1 VGWGVLRVRINPLD
15 KSKYFR
21 IIIIAERGTI
31 MELIKTKDLSK
42 IYISGE
48 TETKALRGVSLVIK
62 NGEFSAITGP
72 SGSGKTTLFNLIGA
86 LDTPTSGTITFDGE
100 DLSDLNRKERT
111 LFRREK
117 IGFVFQTFNLIPV
130 LTASENVAFP
140 LNLLGV
146 SEKET
151 KERVYELLEKVG
163 LKGMEE
169 RKPAALSGGQQQRVA
184 VARALI
190 KGPVLVLADEPTA
203 NLDSGTGGEIMK
215 LMRKLNKEEEITFL
229 FATHDPI
236 VMEHSRRRIKLRDG
250 QIQE

>member
-1 VGWGVLRVRINPLD
+1 
-15 KSKYFR
+15 
-21 IIIIAERGTI
+21 

-48 TETKALRGVSLVIK
+48 TETKALRGVSLVIE

-86 LDTPTSGTITFDGE
+86 LDSPTSGTISFEGK
-100 DLSDLNRKERT
+100 DLSHLNKRERT

-130 LTASENVAFP
+130 LTAFENVAFP

-151 KERVYELLEKVG
+151 KKKVYNLLEKVG

-184 VARALI
+184 IARALI
-190 KGPVLVLADEPTA
+190 KDPVLVLADEPTA

-215 LMRKLNKEEEITFL
+215 LMKKLNKEDKITFL
-229 FATHDPI
+229 FATHDPM
-236 VMEHSRRRIKLRDG
+236 VMEYSSRRIKLRDG
-250 QIQE
+250 KIQE

>member
-1 VGWGVLRVRINPLD
+1 
-15 KSKYFR
+15 
-21 IIIIAERGTI
+21 

-48 TETKALRGVSLVIK
+48 TETKALRGVTLSIE
-62 NGEFSAITGP
+62 NGEFSTITGP

-86 LDTPTSGTITFDGE
+86 LDSPTSGTITFDGD
-100 DLSDLNRKERT
+100 DLSKLNRKERT

-130 LTASENVAFP
+130 LTAFENVAFP
-140 LNLLGV
+140 LNLLGL
-146 SEKET
+146 SEKEI
-151 KERVYELLEKVG
+151 KKKVYSLLEKVG

-190 KGPVLVLADEPTA
+190 KDPVLVLADEPTA
-203 NLDSGTGGEIMK
+203 NLDSATGGEIMK
-215 LMRKLNKEEEITFL
+215 LMRKLNKEDKITFL
-229 FATHDPI
+229 FATHDPM
-236 VMEHSRRRIKLRDG
+236 VMEYSSRRIKLRDG
-250 QIQE
+250 KIAE

>member
-1 VGWGVLRVRINPLD
+1 
-15 KSKYFR
+15 
-21 IIIIAERGTI
+21 

-48 TETKALRGVSLVIK
+48 TETKALRGVSLLIE

-86 LDTPTSGTITFDGE
+86 LDSPTSGTISFDGK
-100 DLSDLNRKERT
+100 DLSNLNKRERT

-130 LTASENVAFP
+130 LTAFENVAFP
-140 LNLLGV
+140 LNLLGI
-146 SEKET
+146 SEKEI
-151 KERVYELLEKVG
+151 KKKVYNLLEKVG

-190 KGPVLVLADEPTA
+190 KEPVLVLADEPTA

-229 FATHDPI
+229 FATHDPM
-236 VMEHSRRRIKLRDG
+236 VMEYSRRRIKLRDG
-250 QIQE
+250 KIQE

>member
-1 VGWGVLRVRINPLD
+1 
-15 KSKYFR
+15 
-21 IIIIAERGTI
+21 

-48 TETKALRGVSLVIK
+48 TQTKALGGVSLVIE

-86 LDTPTSGTITFDGE
+86 LDTPTSGTITFDGN
-100 DLSDLNRKERT
+100 DLSKLNRKERT

-130 LTASENVAFP
+130 LTAFENVAFP
-140 LNLLGV
+140 LNLLGI
-146 SEKET
+146 SEKEI
-151 KERVYELLEKVG
+151 KEKVYKLLEKVG

-190 KGPVLVLADEPTA
+190 KEPVLVLADEPTA

-215 LMRKLNKEEEITFL
+215 LMRKLNKEDEITFL
-229 FATHDPI
+229 FATHDPM
-236 VMEHSRRRIKLRDG
+236 VMEYSSRRIKLRDG
-250 QIQE
+250 KIQE

>member
-1 VGWGVLRVRINPLD
+1 
-15 KSKYFR
+15 
-21 IIIIAERGTI
+21 

-48 TETKALRGVSLVIK
+48 TETKALRGVSLLIE
-62 NGEFSAITGP
+62 NSEFSAITGP

-86 LDTPTSGTITFDGE
+86 LDSPTSGTITFDGN
-100 DLSDLNRKERT
+100 DLSNLNKRERT

-130 LTASENVAFP
+130 LTAFENVAFP

-146 SEKET
+146 PEKEI
-151 KERVYELLEKVG
+151 KKKVYNLLEKVG

-190 KGPVLVLADEPTA
+190 KDPVLVLADEPTA

-215 LMRKLNKEEEITFL
+215 LMKKLNKEEEITFL
-229 FATHDPI
+229 FATHDPM
-236 VMEHSRRRIKLRDG
+236 VMEYSRRRIKLRDG
-250 QIQE
+250 KIQE

>member
-1 VGWGVLRVRINPLD
+1 
-15 KSKYFR
+15 
-21 IIIIAERGTI
+21 

-42 IYISGE
+42 VYISGE

-86 LDTPTSGTITFDGE
+86 LDSPTSGKIFFDGK
-100 DLSDLNRKERT
+100 DLSNLNKRERT

-130 LTASENVAFP
+130 LTAFENVAFP
-140 LNLLGV
+140 LNLLGI
-146 SEKET
+146 SEKEI
-151 KERVYELLEKVG
+151 KKKVYNLLEKVG

-190 KGPVLVLADEPTA
+190 KDPVLVLADEPTA

-215 LMRKLNKEEEITFL
+215 LMKKLNKEEEITFL
-229 FATHDPI
+229 FATHDPM
-236 VMEHSRRRIKLRDG
+236 VMEYSRRRIKLRDG
-250 QIQE
+250 MIQE

>member
-1 VGWGVLRVRINPLD
+1 
-15 KSKYFR
+15 
-21 IIIIAERGTI
+21 

-42 IYISGE
+42 VYVSGE
-48 TETKALRGVSLVIK
+48 TETRALNGVSLIIE

-86 LDTPTSGTITFDGE
+86 LDSPTSGTISFDGD
-100 DLSDLNRKERT
+100 DLSGFNRRERT

-130 LTASENVAFP
+130 LTAFENVAFP
-140 LNLLGV
+140 LNLLSV
-146 SEKET
+146 SEKEI
-151 KERVYELLEKVG
+151 KSKVYNLLEKVG

-190 KGPVLVLADEPTA
+190 KEPILVLADEPTA
-203 NLDSGTGGEIMK
+203 NLDSGTGREIMK
-215 LMRKLNKEEEITFL
+215 LMSQLNKEDEITFL

-236 VMEHSRRRIKLRDG
+236 VMDFSSRRIKLRDG
-250 QIQE
+250 KIQE

>member
-1 VGWGVLRVRINPLD
+1 
-15 KSKYFR
+15 
-21 IIIIAERGTI
+21 

-48 TETKALRGVSLVIK
+48 TETKALRGVSLVIE

-86 LDTPTSGTITFDGE
+86 LDSPTSGKIFFDGK
-100 DLSDLNRKERT
+100 DLSNLNKSERT

-130 LTASENVAFP
+130 LTAFENVAFP

-146 SEKET
+146 PEKET
-151 KERVYELLEKVG
+151 KEKVYNLLEKVG

-190 KGPVLVLADEPTA
+190 KEPVLVLADEPTA
-203 NLDSGTGGEIMK
+203 NLDSATGGEIMK
-215 LMRKLNKEEEITFL
+215 LMKKLNKEEEITFL
-229 FATHDPI
+229 FATHDPM
-236 VMEHSRRRIKLRDG
+236 VMEYSRRRIKLRDG
-250 QIQE
+250 KIQE

>member
-1 VGWGVLRVRINPLD
+1 
-15 KSKYFR
+15 
-21 IIIIAERGTI
+21 

-42 IYISGE
+42 VYVSGE
-48 TETKALRGVSLVIK
+48 TETRALNGVSLIIE

-72 SGSGKTTLFNLIGA
+72 SGSGKTTLFNLMGA
-86 LDTPTSGTITFDGE
+86 LDSPTSGTISFDGD
-100 DLSDLNRKERT
+100 DLSSFNRKERT

-130 LTASENVAFP
+130 LTAFENVAFP
-140 LNLLGV
+140 LNLLSV
-146 SEKET
+146 SEKEI
-151 KERVYELLEKVG
+151 KSKVYNLLEKVG

-190 KGPVLVLADEPTA
+190 KEPILVLADEPTA
-203 NLDSGTGGEIMK
+203 NLDSGTGREIMK
-215 LMRKLNKEEEITFL
+215 LMRQLNKEDEITFL

-236 VMEHSRRRIKLRDG
+236 VMDFSSRRIKLRDG
-250 QIQE
+250 KIQE

>member
-1 VGWGVLRVRINPLD
+1 
-15 KSKYFR
+15 
-21 IIIIAERGTI
+21 

-42 IYISGE
+42 VYISGE
-48 TETKALRGVSLVIK
+48 TETKALRGVSLVIE

-86 LDTPTSGTITFDGE
+86 LDSPTAGTISFDGK
-100 DLSDLNRKERT
+100 DLSHLNKRERT

-130 LTASENVAFP
+130 LTAFENVAFP
-140 LNLLGV
+140 LNLLGT
-146 SEKET
+146 SEKEI
-151 KERVYELLEKVG
+151 KKKVYNLLEKVG

-184 VARALI
+184 IARALI
-190 KGPVLVLADEPTA
+190 KDPVLVLADEPTA

-215 LMRKLNKEEEITFL
+215 LMEKLNKEEEITFL
-229 FATHDPI
+229 FATHDPM
-236 VMEHSRRRIKLRDG
+236 VMEYSRRRIKLRDG
-250 QIQE
+250 KIQE

>member
-1 VGWGVLRVRINPLD
+1 
-15 KSKYFR
+15 
-21 IIIIAERGTI
+21 
-31 MELIKTKDLSK
+31 MELIKTKGLSK

-48 TETKALRGVSLVIK
+48 TETKALNEVSLIVE

-86 LDTPTSGTITFDGE
+86 LDSPTSGTITFDGD
-100 DLSDLNRKERT
+100 DLSGLNRRERT

-130 LTASENVAFP
+130 LTAFENVAFP
-140 LNLLGV
+140 LNLLGI
-146 SEKET
+146 SEKEI
-151 KERVYELLEKVG
+151 KEKVYNLLEKVG

-169 RKPAALSGGQQQRVA
+169 RRPAALSGGQQQRVA

-190 KGPVLVLADEPTA
+190 KDPVLVLADEPTA
-203 NLDSGTGGEIMK
+203 NLDSGTGREIMK
-215 LMRKLNKEEEITFL
+215 LMRKLNEEEEITFL

-236 VMEHSRRRIKLRDG
+236 VMEYSSRRIKLRDG
-250 QIQE
+250 KIQE

>member
-1 VGWGVLRVRINPLD
+1 
-15 KSKYFR
+15 
-21 IIIIAERGTI
+21 

-42 IYISGE
+42 VYVSGE
-48 TETKALRGVSLVIK
+48 TETRALNGVSLIIE

-86 LDTPTSGTITFDGE
+86 LDSPTSGTISFDGD
-100 DLSDLNRKERT
+100 DLSSFNRKERT
-111 LFRREK
+111 VFRREK

-130 LTASENVAFP
+130 LTAFENVAFP
-140 LNLLGV
+140 LNLLSV
-146 SEKET
+146 SEKEI
-151 KERVYELLEKVG
+151 KSKVYNLLEKVG

-190 KGPVLVLADEPTA
+190 KEPILVLADEPTA
-203 NLDSGTGGEIMK
+203 NLDSGTGREIMK
-215 LMRKLNKEEEITFL
+215 LMRQLNKEDEITFL

-236 VMEHSRRRIKLRDG
+236 VMDFSSRRIKLRDG
-250 QIQE
+250 KIQE

>member
-1 VGWGVLRVRINPLD
+1 
-15 KSKYFR
+15 
-21 IIIIAERGTI
+21 
-31 MELIKTKDLSK
+31 MELIKTKNLSK

-48 TETKALRGVSLVIK
+48 TQTKALSEVSLVIE
-62 NGEFSAITGP
+62 NGEFSVITGP

-86 LDTPTSGTITFDGE
+86 LDSPTSGTITFDGD
-100 DLSDLNRKERT
+100 DLSKLNRKERT

-130 LTASENVAFP
+130 LTAFENVAFP
-140 LNLLGV
+140 LNLLGI
-146 SEKET
+146 SEKEI
-151 KERVYELLEKVG
+151 KEKVYNLLEKVG

-190 KGPVLVLADEPTA
+190 KEPVLVLADEPTA

-215 LMRKLNKEEEITFL
+215 LMRKLNKEDEITFL
-229 FATHDPI
+229 FATHDPM
-236 VMEHSRRRIKLRDG
+236 VMEYSSRRIKLRDG
-250 QIQE
+250 KIQE

>member
-1 VGWGVLRVRINPLD
+1 
-15 KSKYFR
+15 
-21 IIIIAERGTI
+21 

-42 IYISGE
+42 VYISGE
-48 TETKALRGVSLVIK
+48 TETKALRGVSLVIE

-86 LDTPTSGTITFDGE
+86 LDSPTSGKIFFNGK
-100 DLSDLNRKERT
+100 DLSNLNKRERT

-130 LTASENVAFP
+130 LTALENVAFP

-146 SEKET
+146 PEKEI
-151 KERVYELLEKVG
+151 KKKVYKLLGKVG
-163 LKGMEE
+163 LKGMEK

-190 KGPVLVLADEPTA
+190 KDPVLVLADEPTA
-203 NLDSGTGGEIMK
+203 NLDSATGGEIMK
-215 LMRKLNKEEEITFL
+215 LMRKLNKEEGITFL
-229 FATHDPI
+229 FATHDPM
-236 VMEHSRRRIKLRDG
+236 VMEYSTRRIKLRDG
-250 QIQE
+250 KIQE

>member
-1 VGWGVLRVRINPLD
+1 
-15 KSKYFR
+15 
-21 IIIIAERGTI
+21 

-42 IYISGE
+42 VYISGE
-48 TETKALRGVSLVIK
+48 TETKALRGVSLLIK

-86 LDTPTSGTITFDGE
+86 LDSPTSGTIFFDGK
-100 DLSDLNRKERT
+100 DLSNLNKRERT

-130 LTASENVAFP
+130 LTAFENVAFP
-140 LNLLGV
+140 LNLLGI
-146 SEKET
+146 SEKEI
-151 KERVYELLEKVG
+151 KKKVYNLLEKVG

-190 KGPVLVLADEPTA
+190 KDPVLVLADEPTA

-215 LMRKLNKEEEITFL
+215 LMKKLNKEEEITFL
-229 FATHDPI
+229 FATHDPM
-236 VMEHSRRRIKLRDG
+236 VMEYSRRRIKLRDG
-250 QIQE
+250 KIQE

>member
-1 VGWGVLRVRINPLD
+1 
-15 KSKYFR
+15 
-21 IIIIAERGTI
+21 

-48 TETKALRGVSLVIK
+48 TETKALDGVSLIIE

-86 LDTPTSGTITFDGE
+86 LDSPTSGTITFDGA
-100 DLSDLNRKERT
+100 DLSNLNRKERT

-130 LTASENVAFP
+130 LTALENVAFP

-146 SEKET
+146 SEKKI
-151 KERVYELLEKVG
+151 KEKVYNLLEKVG

-169 RKPAALSGGQQQRVA
+169 RRPAALSGGQQQRVA

-190 KGPVLVLADEPTA
+190 KEPVLVLADEPTA
-203 NLDSGTGGEIMK
+203 NLDSGTGREIMK
-215 LMRKLNKEEEITFL
+215 LMKKLNEEEEITFL

-236 VMEHSRRRIKLRDG
+236 VMEYSSRRIKLRDG
-250 QIQE
+250 KIQE

>member
-1 VGWGVLRVRINPLD
+1 
-15 KSKYFR
+15 
-21 IIIIAERGTI
+21 

-42 IYISGE
+42 VYISGE

-86 LDTPTSGTITFDGE
+86 LDSPTSGKIFFNGK
-100 DLSDLNRKERT
+100 DLSNLNKRERT

-130 LTASENVAFP
+130 LTAFENVAFP
-140 LNLLGV
+140 LNLLGI
-146 SEKET
+146 SEKEI
-151 KERVYELLEKVG
+151 KKKVYNLLEKVG
-163 LKGMEE
+163 LKSMEE

-190 KGPVLVLADEPTA
+190 KDPVLVLADEPTA

-215 LMRKLNKEEEITFL
+215 LMKKLNKEEEITFL
-229 FATHDPI
+229 FATHDPM
-236 VMEHSRRRIKLRDG
+236 VMEYSRRRIKLRDG
-250 QIQE
+250 KIQE

>member
-1 VGWGVLRVRINPLD
+1 
-15 KSKYFR
+15 
-21 IIIIAERGTI
+21 

-42 IYISGE
+42 VYISGE
-48 TETKALRGVSLVIK
+48 TETKALRGVSLTIK

-86 LDTPTSGTITFDGE
+86 LDSPTSGTISFNGK
-100 DLSDLNRKERT
+100 DLSHLNKRERT

-130 LTASENVAFP
+130 LTAFENVAFP
-140 LNLLGV
+140 LNLLGI
-146 SEKET
+146 SEKEI
-151 KERVYELLEKVG
+151 KKKVYNLLGKVG

-184 VARALI
+184 IARALI
-190 KGPVLVLADEPTA
+190 KDPVLVLADEPTA

-215 LMRKLNKEEEITFL
+215 LMKKLNKEEEITFL
-229 FATHDPI
+229 FATHDPM
-236 VMEHSRRRIKLRDG
+236 VMEYSRRRIKLRDG
-250 QIQE
+250 KIQE

>member
-1 VGWGVLRVRINPLD
+1 
-15 KSKYFR
+15 
-21 IIIIAERGTI
+21 

-42 IYISGE
+42 VYISGE
-48 TETKALRGVSLVIK
+48 TQIKALHEVSLVIE
-62 NGEFSAITGP
+62 NGEFSVITGP

-86 LDTPTSGTITFDGE
+86 LDSPTSGTITFDGD
-100 DLSDLNRKERT
+100 DLSKLNRKERT

-140 LNLLGV
+140 LNLLGI
-146 SEKET
+146 SEKEI
-151 KERVYELLEKVG
+151 KERVYNLLEKVG

-190 KGPVLVLADEPTA
+190 KEPVLVLADEPTA
-203 NLDSGTGGEIMK
+203 NLDSVTGGEIMK
-215 LMRKLNKEEEITFL
+215 LMKKLNKEEEITFL
-229 FATHDPI
+229 FATHDPM
-236 VMEHSRRRIKLRDG
+236 VMEYSRRRIKLRDG
-250 QIQE
+250 KIQE

>member
-1 VGWGVLRVRINPLD
+1 
-15 KSKYFR
+15 
-21 IIIIAERGTI
+21 

-42 IYISGE
+42 VYISGE
-48 TETKALRGVSLVIK
+48 TETKALRGVSLVIE

-86 LDTPTSGTITFDGE
+86 LDSPTSGTITFDGN
-100 DLSDLNRKERT
+100 DLSHLNRKERT

-130 LTASENVAFP
+130 LTAFENVAFP

-146 SEKET
+146 SEKEV
-151 KERVYELLEKVG
+151 KKKVYNLLEKVG

-190 KGPVLVLADEPTA
+190 KDPVLVLADEPTA

-215 LMRKLNKEEEITFL
+215 LMKKLNEEEEITFL
-229 FATHDPI
+229 FATHDPM
-236 VMEHSRRRIKLRDG
+236 VMEYSRRRIKLRDG
-250 QIQE
+250 KIQE

>member
-1 VGWGVLRVRINPLD
+1 
-15 KSKYFR
+15 
-21 IIIIAERGTI
+21 

-48 TETKALRGVSLVIK
+48 TETKALRGVSLLIE

-86 LDTPTSGTITFDGE
+86 LDSPTSGTISFEGK
-100 DLSDLNRKERT
+100 DLSNLNKRERT

-130 LTASENVAFP
+130 LTAFENVAFP
-140 LNLLGV
+140 LNLLGI
-146 SEKET
+146 SEKEI
-151 KERVYELLEKVG
+151 KEKVYNLLEKVG

-190 KGPVLVLADEPTA
+190 KEPVLVLADEPTA
-203 NLDSGTGGEIMK
+203 NLDSATGGEIMK
-215 LMRKLNKEEEITFL
+215 LMKKLNKEEEITFL
-229 FATHDPI
+229 FATHDPM
-236 VMEHSRRRIKLRDG
+236 VMEYSRRRIKLRDG
-250 QIQE
+250 KIQE

>member
-1 VGWGVLRVRINPLD
+1 
-15 KSKYFR
+15 
-21 IIIIAERGTI
+21 

-48 TETKALRGVSLVIK
+48 TETKALRGVSLIIE

-86 LDTPTSGTITFDGE
+86 LDSPTSGTISFDGK
-100 DLSDLNRKERT
+100 DLSHLNKRERT

-130 LTASENVAFP
+130 LTAFENVAFP
-140 LNLLGV
+140 LNLLGI
-146 SEKET
+146 SEKEI
-151 KERVYELLEKVG
+151 KKKVYNLLEKVG

-190 KGPVLVLADEPTA
+190 KDPVLVLADEPTA

-215 LMRKLNKEEEITFL
+215 LMKKLNKEEEITFL
-229 FATHDPI
+229 FATHDPM
-236 VMEHSRRRIKLRDG
+236 VMEYSRRRIKLRDG
-250 QIQE
+250 KIQE

>member
-1 VGWGVLRVRINPLD
+1 
-15 KSKYFR
+15 
-21 IIIIAERGTI
+21 

-48 TETKALRGVSLVIK
+48 TETKALRGVSLVIE

-86 LDTPTSGTITFDGE
+86 LDSPTSGTISFDGK
-100 DLSDLNRKERT
+100 DLSKLNRKERT

-130 LTASENVAFP
+130 LTAFENVAFP

-146 SEKET
+146 PEK
-151 KERVYELLEKVG
+151 KIKKKVYNLLEKVG

-190 KGPVLVLADEPTA
+190 KEPVLVLADEPTA
-203 NLDSGTGGEIMK
+203 NLDSATGGEIMK
-215 LMRKLNKEEEITFL
+215 LMKKLNKEEEITFL
-229 FATHDPI
+229 FATHDPM
-236 VMEHSRRRIKLRDG
+236 VMEYSRRRIKLHDG
-250 QIQE
+250 KIQE

>member
-1 VGWGVLRVRINPLD
+1 
-15 KSKYFR
+15 
-21 IIIIAERGTI
+21 

-48 TETKALRGVSLVIK
+48 TETKALNEVSLLIE

-86 LDTPTSGTITFDGE
+86 LDSPTSGTITFDGD
-100 DLSDLNRKERT
+100 DLSNLNRKERT

-130 LTASENVAFP
+130 LTAFENVAFP
-140 LNLLGV
+140 LNLLGI
-146 SEKET
+146 SEKEI
-151 KERVYELLEKVG
+151 KEKVYNLLEKVG

-169 RKPAALSGGQQQRVA
+169 RRPTALSGGQQQRVA

-190 KGPVLVLADEPTA
+190 KDPVLVLADEPTA
-203 NLDSGTGGEIMK
+203 NLDSGTGREIMK

-236 VMEHSRRRIKLRDG
+236 VMEYSSRRIKLRDG
-250 QIQE
+250 KIQE

>member
-1 VGWGVLRVRINPLD
+1 MN
-15 KSKYFR
+15 
-21 IIIIAERGTI
+21 
-31 MELIKTKDLSK
+31 LIKTKDLSK

-48 TETKALRGVSLVIK
+48 TQTKALRGVSLVIE
-62 NGEFSAITGP
+62 NGEFSVITGP

-86 LDTPTSGTITFDGE
+86 LDSPTSGTITFDGD
-100 DLSDLNRKERT
+100 DLGKLNRKERT

-140 LNLLGV
+140 LNLLGI
-146 SEKET
+146 SEKEI
-151 KERVYELLEKVG
+151 KERVYNLLEKVG

-190 KGPVLVLADEPTA
+190 KEPVLVLADEPTA
-203 NLDSGTGGEIMK
+203 NLDSVTGGEIMK
-215 LMRKLNKEEEITFL
+215 LMKKLNKEEEITFL
-229 FATHDPI
+229 FATHDPM
-236 VMEHSRRRIKLRDG
+236 VMEYSRRRIKLRDG
-250 QIQE
+250 KIQE

>member
-1 VGWGVLRVRINPLD
+1 
-15 KSKYFR
+15 
-21 IIIIAERGTI
+21 

-42 IYISGE
+42 VYISGE
-48 TETKALRGVSLVIK
+48 TQTKALNEVSLVIE
-62 NGEFSAITGP
+62 NSEFSAITGP

-86 LDTPTSGTITFDGE
+86 LDTPTSGTISFDGD
-100 DLSDLNRKERT
+100 DLSNLNRKERT

-130 LTASENVAFP
+130 LTAFENVAFP
-140 LNLLGV
+140 LNLLGA
-146 SEKET
+146 SEKEI
-151 KERVYELLEKVG
+151 KEKVYNLLEKVG

-190 KGPVLVLADEPTA
+190 KEPVLVLADEPTA
-203 NLDSGTGGEIMK
+203 NLDSGTGGELMK

-229 FATHDPI
+229 FATHDPM
-236 VMEHSRRRIKLRDG
+236 VMEYSRRRIKLRDG
-250 QIQE
+250 KIQE